1 MSMSASSPSFSH
13 LTKQKSNSKQ
23 MPMQMARSAAKA
35 VLKTMSKAMS
45 MANLKPKTLVKIYID
60 NYNPKQVSSKMTALN
75 EYLKTTKSISE
86 YISPQGI
93 FRYDNKTDKLYKFNI
108 ITDKPTTTLAKY
120 YDGHN
125 LILDANEYEKEQML
139 SQFPYE
145 HELIKYSE
153 LHYCCGVSSHLHLV
167 ILGVYENVI
176 NVTQNT
182 VKQIFR
188 PTDIYFELD
197 EDIDNMLIKN
207 ELNEF
212 LLMLM

>member
-1 MSMSASSPSFSH
+1 MSMASSH
-13 LTKQKSNSKQ
+13 QTKQNSKQ
-23 MPMQMARSAAKA
+23 MPMARSAAKA

-60 NYNPKQVSSKMTALN
+60 NYNPKLVSTKMSVLN

-108 ITDKPTTTLAKY
+108 ITDKPTTKLTNY

-125 LILDANEYEKEQML
+125 LILDANEYEKEQIL

-145 HELIKYSE
+145 HELIHYSE

-176 NVTQNT
+176 NETQNT

-188 PTDIYFELD
+188 STDIYFELD

>member
-1 MSMSASSPSFSH
+1 MSMSSSH
-13 LTKQKSNSKQ
+13 QTKQTSNSKQ
-23 MPMQMARSAAKA
+23 MPMQTHMARSAAKA
-35 VLKTMSKAMS
+35 VLKTMSKEMS

-60 NYNPKQVSSKMTALN
+60 NYNPKQVSSKMPMLN

-93 FRYDNKTDKLYKFNI
+93 YRYDNKTAKLYKFNI
-108 ITDKPTTTLAKY
+108 ITDKPTTTLKKY
-120 YDGHN
+120 YADCN
-125 LILDANEYEKEQML
+125 LILDANEYEKEQIL

-145 HELIKYSE
+145 HELIHYFE

-176 NVTQNT
+176 NETLNT